1 MDGTAQ
7 LVGHQTEMTGT
18 MDGTAQLVGRQTEM
32 TGTMDGTAQLV
43 GRQTGKTGTMD
54 GTAQLAERQT
64 EMTGTILTATQV
76 RLPGAAKGFFCQ
88 NQLSVQTHT
97 VSAQPPPTCNHM
109 HQRLCARK
117 KIPNTGSPTTQFGRM
132 TILHTLRGIGNT
144 ALAAAVPYPDQET
157 KFPAGDNEVLFF
169 FIFLCHVMQ
178 EVLLPFADQFHQTA
192 S

>member
-1 MDGTAQ
+1 MLERQTEMTSTMDGTAQ
-7 LVGHQTEMTGT
+7 LVGRQTEMTGT

-43 GRQTGKTGTMD
+43 GRQTGKTSTMD

-97 VSAQPPPTCNHM
+97 VSAQPPPRAITCINVCVHV
-109 HQRLCARK
+109 K
-117 KIPNTGSPTTQFGRM
+117 KYPT
-132 TILHTLRGIGNT
+132 
-144 ALAAAVPYPDQET
+144 LAAPPHSLDA
-157 KFPAGDNEVLFF
+157 
-169 FIFLCHVMQ
+169 
-178 EVLLPFADQFHQTA
+178 
-192 S
+192 